1 MTKHLDTVK
10 ITTQTVRNF
19 GKFLVRSSLLYI
31 GDPSKE
37 DWMEVIPTLDADGGI
52 SFVRRAKDGSTWTVE
67 DHSIIE
73 EIHFFSP
80 SWKPSEMA
88 TIMQD
93 LVTEDATSSFT
104 SEEDGYHYDLTA
116 DTDCILSKPFTN
128 LMTLYRGLVADVL
141 KLFIVM
147 EPNSNRIMQFL
158 PLGEAREVY
167 CVLGDHEHDP
177 RLGLPDSYKII
188 VAPLFPEDKLE
199 KLNDYPELH
208 YRYAQTLLNWANL
221 STPGARYQPED
232 LDLIY
237 I

>member
-1 MTKHLDTVK
+1 MTKHLDTIK
-10 ITTQTVRNF
+10 IATQTVRNF
-19 GKFLVRSSLLYI
+19 GKFYIKSSILYM
-31 GDPSKE
+31 E
-37 DWMEVIPTLDADGGI
+37 DRVEVIPTLDSEGGI
-52 SFVRRAKDGSTWTVE
+52 IFLRRATDGSTWTVQ
-67 DHSIIE
+67 DSSIIE

-93 LVTEDATSSFT
+93 MVTDDATSSLI
-104 SEEDGYHYDLTA
+104 SDDEGYHYTVTA
-116 DTDCILSKPFTN
+116 HEYHVIAQPLTN
-128 LMTLYRGLVADVL
+128 LMTLYRGLVADIL

-147 EPNSNRIMQFL
+147 EPNTNRILQFL
-158 PLGEAREVY
+158 PLDEAKEVY

-188 VAPLFPEDKLE
+188 VAPLFPDDKLE

-208 YRYAQTLLNWANL
+208 YRYAQALLNWANL